1 MRSEQRHRAS
11 TSIGA
16 LTRKDRYREA
26 ALTRKIDDAYRSL
39 SVTSS
44 ARARR
49 RSLRAARRH
58 ERALTAQRRRPQ
70 SLLTALAFALFGL
83 LAAVVVTRTSLTL
96 ALIVAALFF
105 VDLRVL
111 RWRRNALRRG

>member
-1 MRSEQRHRAS
+1 MRSDERRRAS
-11 TSIGA
+11 TGIGA

-26 ALTRKIDDAYRSL
+26 ALTRRIDDAYRSL

-58 ERALTAQRRRPQ
+58 ERALHAQRRRPQ
-70 SLLTALAFALFGL
+70 SLLTALAVTLLGL
-83 LAAVVVTRTSLTL
+83 LGAIVVTRASLTL
-96 ALIVAALFF
+96 ALIAAALLV
-105 VDLRVL
+105 VDVRVL
-111 RWRRNALRRG
+111 RWRRNALRRT

>member
-1 MRSEQRHRAS
+1 MRSVERHRAW

-26 ALTRKIDDAYRSL
+26 ALAQKIDDAYRSL

-44 ARARR
+44 GRARR
-49 RSLRAARRH
+49 RRLRAARRH
-58 ERALTAQRRRPQ
+58 ERALVAQRRRPQ
-70 SLLTALAFALFGL
+70 SLLIAFALTLLGL
-83 LAAVVVTRTSLTL
+83 LAAIIFTRASVTL
-96 ALIVAALFF
+96 AVIVAALFF

>member
-1 MRSEQRHRAS
+1 MTTEQRRRAA

-26 ALTRKIDDAYRSL
+26 ALTRKIDDAYQSL

-49 RSLRAARRH
+49 RNLRAARRH
-58 ERALTAQRRRPQ
+58 ERALAAQRRRPQ
-70 SLLTALAFALFGL
+70 SLLTALALALFAL
-83 LAAVVVTRTSLTL
+83 LAAVVVTRASLTL
-96 ALIVAALFF
+96 ALISAALLF

-111 RWRRNALRRG
+111 RWRRKALRRA